1 MVLKHDNMI
10 SSHFSKIQIKTIPV
24 KLAKIQTL
32 TIYLLLMRLW
42 GNRHSYLLMKV
53 QNGNTPLEGNLAKS
67 IKITYVFPL

>member
-32 TIYLLLMRLW
+32 TIPSVDEAVEKKALILTGESTKWNHLCRKKF
-42 GNRHSYLLMKV
+42 G
-53 QNGNTPLEGNLAKS
+53 KS